1 MIRKRIVTLLIA
13 LLVPL
18 TVLMATP
25 WVQVGGN
32 VGYSVPVSSGDG
44 FVDGFSELDSYR
56 FGAEARL
63 NLFDWVSLTAPAT
76 FSLAFDSFSL
86 QPSVNLNI
94 PVSFVDLALGLG
106 CNVAIE
112 RNDEDWTING
122 LPFSNIKDAFKHS
135 GFMYR
140 AALTFNASFL
150 GIGVSVMV
158 PAQGDFS
165 HMNTL
170 DAWKPD
176 FDSTTLSA
184 SVLLNFF

>member
-13 LLVPL
+13 LLVPMAML
-18 TVLMATP
+18 VATP

-32 VGYSVPVSSGDG
+32 VGYGVPVSSGDG

-63 NLFDWVSLTAPAT
+63 NLFDWVSLTVPTT
-76 FSLAFDSFSL
+76 FSLTFDSFSL

-94 PVSFVDLALGLG
+94 PVSFVDFALGLG
-106 CNVAIE
+106 CNVGIE
-112 RNDEDWTING
+112 RDGEDWTING
-122 LPFSNIKDAFKHS
+122 LPFSSIGEAFKHT
-135 GFMYR
+135 GFVYR
-140 AALTFNASFL
+140 AALTFNAGFL
-150 GIGVSVMV
+150 GIGVAAMI

-165 HMNTL
+165 CMNTL

-184 SVLLNFF
+184 SVLVNFF

>member
-1 MIRKRIVTLLIA
+1 MIWKRIVTLLIA

-18 TVLMATP
+18 AMLMASP
-25 WVQVGGN
+25 WVQVGAN
-32 VGYSVPVSSGDG
+32 VGYCVPVSSTDG
-44 FVDGFSELDSYR
+44 FIDGFSELDSYR

-63 NLFDWVSLTAPAT
+63 NLFDWVSLTVPAT
-76 FSLAFDSFSL
+76 FSLAFDSFSI

-112 RNDEDWTING
+112 RSSDDWTING
-122 LPFSNIKDAFKHS
+122 LPFSSIGEAFKHS
-135 GFMYR
+135 DFMYR
-140 AALTFNASFL
+140 AALTFNVGFL
-150 GIGVSVMV
+150 GIGVAAMI

-165 HMNTL
+165 CINTL

-184 SVLLNFF
+184 SVLVNFF